1 LKSEYPQ
8 TLVAEIQTDTLTM
21 DGVTH
26 GWRPAMINENSATFQ
41 MARWNQSS
49 GDEFVEAV
57 G

>member
-1 LKSEYPQ
+1 LKSEHPQ